1 MKICLGRLPVRCL
14 KLRHG
19 HIIVAG
25 RTGSGKTNT
34 VKVIVEEVLRR
45 GAKVMALDWAGEYKM
60 LEQLVPGENLRFN
73 MVSGTLPEPQQY
85 ASFITD
91 VFSTI
96 YGLTEPQSYLL
107 YKASKRLK
115 APYRLADLVAAVE
128 GIEVRNYREVDIKAA
143 LLRRLEPL
151 SDGVLG
157 RTLNG
162 SRPPT
167 SLFQEN
173 VSIRLDKLYSIRE
186 RVLLSLIILRHLY
199 DYMTLGGFRDSI
211 VHFTILEEAWNLIP
225 YRRREEPPTIGERIF
240 LELRKYG
247 ECIVAVTQSLRDI
260 SERALRNASTIIL
273 HPSPVS
279 EIRLLGLTLSQQP
292 RKTGEALVI
301 REDGATA
308 LLKIRKSRDKNVGRV
323 DSLHGKGI
331 IAEKAV

>member
-1 MKICLGRLPVRCL
+1 M
-14 KLRHG
+14 
-19 HIIVAG
+19 VAG

-34 VKVIVEEVLRR
+34 VKVIVEEALRR
-45 GAKVMALDWAGEYKM
+45 GVNVMAIDWAGEYGE

-73 MVSGTLPEPQQY
+73 MVSGAIPSPQQY

-91 VFSTI
+91 LFSTV

-128 GIEVRNYREVDIKAA
+128 GLEVRNYREHDIKAA

-157 RTLNG
+157 YTLNG
-162 SRPPT
+162 PEPPT
-167 SLFQEN
+167 RLFQGN
-173 VSIRLDKLYSIRE
+173 VSIRLDRLYSIRE
-186 RVLLSLIILRHLY
+186 RILLSIIILRHLY
-199 DYMTLGGFRDSI
+199 DYMTAKGFRNRI
-211 VHFTILEEAWNLIP
+211 EHITILEESWNIIP
-225 YRRREEPPTIGERIF
+225 YRRREDPPTIGERIF

-247 ECIVAVTQSLRDI
+247 ECIIAITQSLRDI

-273 HPSPVS
+273 HPSPVT
-279 EIRLLGLTLSQQP
+279 ETHLLGITVPQYP

-301 REDGATA
+301 REDGKTA
-308 LLKIRKSRDKNVGRV
+308 LLKIRKAKGRRP
-323 DSLHGKGI
+323 SHPQTIFTNHGKW
-331 IAEKAV
+331 